1 MSIKSKKRRLQLP
14 SVQQGSK
21 LSVIVLAVGFA
32 LGNST
37 HANAACMPASF
48 ISFTLFGPEGCVAW
62 SAGDFTVTSTGT
74 LSGAANAVEV
84 SGVVGTL
91 DNNGVING
99 TNSGIHN
106 TGAMT
111 ALNNNKTISGGAY
124 GIHSDNGSSITSLH
138 NTATGTISGDT
149 GVLAGNLT
157 PSGSI
162 TITTITNDGT
172 ISGNMGVGTSTNA
185 TIGTLVNTGTIT
197 GAQGGI
203 GNAGNIN
210 ILNNSGTISSNDYAI
225 YNAAS
230 GTFGSITNSGT
241 ISSNGYAIY
250 NAGAGTL
257 GPITNSGTIA
267 GSIRNDSANNL
278 TINGASGASF
288 GILTGSS
295 AGLDTTDQ
303 GLITNTSSNLIFNSG
318 NLLLNNN
325 INVGTRTVSNTAATL
340 QVNNG
345 ITVTGN
351 YNQGAG
357 ATLLIGV
364 ANGAVATGAV
374 NSDNGY
380 GRLVVSGSATIAA
393 GSAVTLKPLTTYA
406 FAAGQRFVVVTAAGA
421 ASYNENA
428 LNYAASGYTGS
439 LSGSTV
445 TSGGTNNLVV
455 TLGTNPATP
464 ATSSPATVPNAVAAL
479 GGLSRYTGI
488 DPALLN
494 LFNAGQAMNLGST
507 ADANRAGR
515 QLNPVSSPV
524 SSQAVTAP
532 TVDTLNIVAAHTD
545 SLRLAQTGRA
555 SGLSAGSAAS
565 ATGVWGQ
572 AFAGQARQDERN
584 DVSAYRA
591 NYSGLLFG
599 VDQQLDERWN
609 IGGAFSYSN
618 ARIRDTGSN
627 AGDSSDVDA
636 YGLLAYGSYSGQPW
650 YLNFSAGAV
659 QQRYA
664 TTRTVSFPGF
674 AGVATGKFDGMQYVA
689 KAEVGYPLATGSVTT
704 TPLLGL
710 TYSRLNQDAYTESG
724 GNGAALAVG
733 STSVNSLQS
742 DLGVKFEREL
752 TTSYGNLIPSLKLA
766 WRHEFDNNRV
776 ATNARFAADPSGA
789 TSFTS
794 LGVSPIKNS
803 AMISLGATLL
813 RQKNLSLSVRYDL
826 QTGSGFLAQSG
837 SLRLRKLF

>member
-1 MSIKSKKRRLQLP
+1 MSIKSKKRRLHLP
-14 SVQQGSK
+14 SVQQGTE

-37 HANAACMPASF
+37 HANAAC
-48 ISFTLFGPEGCVAW
+48 ISLNTNSQVVGPVSDCLTW
-62 SAGDFTVTSTGT
+62 SGGDLTVIDIGSV
-74 LSGAANAVEV
+74 SGASIAVTA

-91 DNNGVING
+91 SNNGVIDG
-99 TNSGIHN
+99 TTSGIHN

-111 ALNNNKTISGGAY
+111 ALNNSNTISGGTY
-124 GIHSDNGSSITSLH
+124 GIQSDNGSSITSLH
-138 NTATGTISGDT
+138 NTATGTISGIT
-149 GVLAGNLT
+149 GVLAGNLS

-162 TITTITNDGT
+162 TIGTLTNDGSILGT
-172 ISGNMGVGTSTNA
+172 GNVGIGTSSNA

-197 GAQGGI
+197 GAAGGVA
-203 GNAGNIN
+203 NAGNIN
-210 ILNNSGTISSNDYAI
+210 ILNNSGTISSSAYAI

-230 GTFGSITNSGT
+230 
-241 ISSNGYAIY
+241 
-250 NAGAGTL
+250 GTL

-267 GSIRNDSANNL
+267 GTIANFSANDL
-278 TINGASGASF
+278 TINGASGTSF

-295 AGLDTTDQ
+295 AGLGNADQ

-325 INVGTRTVSNTAATL
+325 INVGTHTVSNTAATL

-345 ITVTGN
+345 IAVTGN

-374 NSDNGY
+374 NSDSGY
-380 GRLVVSGSATIAA
+380 GRLVVSGDATIAA

-455 TLGTNPATP
+455 TLAANPATP
-464 ATSSPATVPNAVAAL
+464 TPSSPATVPNAVAAL

-494 LFNAGQAMNLGST
+494 LFNAGQALNLGSS

-515 QLNPVSSPV
+515 QLNPTSSTV

-532 TVDTLNIVAAHTD
+532 TLDTLNIVAAHTD
-545 SLRLAQTGRA
+545 SLRLAQSGRA
-555 SGLSAGSAAS
+555 SGLSAGNAAS

-572 AFAGQARQDERN
+572 AFAGQARQDER
-584 DVSAYRA
+584 DQVSAYRA

-609 IGGAFSYSN
+609 IGGVFSYSN

-689 KAEVGYPLATGSVTT
+689 KAEVGYPLVTGNVTT

-710 TYSRLNQDAYTESG
+710 TYSRLNQDAYTENG
-724 GNGAALAVG
+724 GNGAAMAVG

-752 TTSYGNLIPSLKLA
+752 ATSYGNLIPSLKLA
-766 WRHEFDNNRV
+766 WRHEFDNNRA
-776 ATNARFAADPSGA
+776 ATNARFVADPSGE

-794 LGVSPIKNS
+794 LGASPVRNS
-803 AMISLGATLL
+803 ALISLGATLL
-813 RQKNLSLSVRYDL
+813 REKNLSLSVRYDL

>member
-14 SVQQGSK
+14 SVQQGAE

-37 HANAACMPASF
+37 HANAACINLNGNS
-48 ISFTLFGPEGCVAW
+48 SLHGPENCIAW
-62 SAGDFTVTSTGT
+62 GGGNLTVIDIGS
-74 LSGAANAVEV
+74 LSGELVALEV

-91 DNNGVING
+91 SNDGVING
-99 TNSGIHN
+99 TAAGIYN

-111 ALNNNKTISGGAY
+111 ALNNSNTISGGSY
-124 GIHSDNGSSITSLH
+124 GIQSDNGSSITSLH
-138 NTATGTISGDT
+138 NTATGTITGGT

-162 TITTITNDGT
+162 TIGTITNDGS
-172 ISGNMGVGTSTNA
+172 ISGTDNVGVGTSANA

-197 GAQGGI
+197 GAIGGVA
-203 GNAGNIN
+203 NSGNIN
-210 ILNNSGTISSNDYAI
+210 ILNNSGTISS
-225 YNAAS
+225 S
-230 GTFGSITNSGT
+230 
-241 ISSNGYAIY
+241 GYAIY
-250 NAGAGTL
+250 NAGSGTL
-257 GPITNSGTIA
+257 GPVTNSGTIA
-267 GSIRNDSANNL
+267 GTIANFSSNDL

-288 GILTGSS
+288 GILTGYSG
-295 AGLDTTDQ
+295 GLGNADRTV
-303 GLITNTSSNLIFNSG
+303 ITNTFSNLTFNSG

-325 INVGTRTVSNTAATL
+325 INVGTHTVSNTAATL
-340 QVNNG
+340 QINNG

-374 NSDNGY
+374 NSDSGY
-380 GRLVVSGSATIAA
+380 GRLVVSGNATIAA

-439 LSGSTV
+439 LSGSSV

-464 ATSSPATVPNAVAAL
+464 APSSPATVPNAVAAL

-494 LFNAGQAMNLGST
+494 LFNAGQALNLGST

-565 ATGVWGQ
+565 ASGVWGQ
-572 AFAGQARQDERN
+572 AFAGQARQDERA

-609 IGGAFSYSN
+609 IGGVFSYSN

-689 KAEVGYPLATGSVTT
+689 KAEVGYPLATGNVTT

-742 DLGVKFEREL
+742 DLGVKFEHEL
-752 TTSYGNLIPSLKLA
+752 ATSYGNLIPSLKLA
-766 WRHEFDNNRV
+766 WRHEFDNNR
-776 ATNARFAADPSGA
+776 ASTNARFAADPSGE

-794 LGVSPIKNS
+794 LGASPVRNS
-803 AMISLGATLL
+803 ALISLGATLL
-813 RQKNLSLSVRYDL
+813 REKNLSLSVRYDL

>member
-14 SVQQGSK
+14 SVQQGAE

-37 HANAACMPASF
+37 HANAACINLNGNS
-48 ISFTLFGPEGCVAW
+48 SLHGPENCIAW
-62 SAGDFTVTSTGT
+62 GGGNLTVIDIGS
-74 LSGAANAVEV
+74 LSGELVALEV

-91 DNNGVING
+91 SNDGVING
-99 TNSGIHN
+99 TAAGIHN

-111 ALNNNKTISGGAY
+111 ALNNSNIISGGTY
-124 GIHSDNGSSITSLH
+124 GIQTDNGSSITSLH

-162 TITTITNDGT
+162 TIGTLTNDGS
-172 ISGNMGVGTSTNA
+172 ISGTGNVGIGASSNA

-197 GAQGGI
+197 GALGGVA
-203 GNAGNIN
+203 NAGNIN
-210 ILNNSGTISSNDYAI
+210 ILNNSGTISSSAYAI

-230 GTFGSITNSGT
+230 
-241 ISSNGYAIY
+241 
-250 NAGAGTL
+250 GTL

-267 GSIRNDSANNL
+267 GTILNLSANNL
-278 TINGASGASF
+278 TINGASGTSF

-295 AGLDTTDQ
+295 AGLGSADR

-325 INVGTRTVSNTAATL
+325 INVGTHTVSNTAATL
-340 QVNNG
+340 QINNN
-345 ITVTGN
+345 INITGN

-364 ANGAVATGAV
+364 ANGAVSTGAV
-374 NSDNGY
+374 NSDSGY

-406 FAAGQRFVVVTAAGA
+406 FAAGQRFVVVTAAGS

-455 TLGTNPATP
+455 TLAANPATP
-464 ATSSPATVPNAVAAL
+464 APSSPATAPNAVAAL

-494 LFNAGQAMNLGST
+494 LFNAGQALSPGST

-515 QLNPVSSPV
+515 QLNPTSSTV

-532 TVDTLNIVAAHTD
+532 TLDTLNIVAAHTD
-545 SLRLAQTGRA
+545 SLRLAQSGIT
-555 SGLSAGSAAS
+555 SGLSAGNAAS

-572 AFAGQARQDERN
+572 AFAGQARQDERA

-609 IGGAFSYSN
+609 IGGVFSYSN

-636 YGLLAYGSYSGQPW
+636 YGLLAYGSYSGQSW

-664 TTRTVSFPGF
+664 TTRTVSFPSF

-689 KAEVGYPLATGSVTT
+689 KAEVGYPLATGNVTT

-752 TTSYGNLIPSLKLA
+752 ATSYGNLIPSLKLA
-766 WRHEFDNNRV
+766 WRHEFDNNRA
-776 ATNARFAADPSGA
+776 ATNARFVADPSGE

-794 LGVSPIKNS
+794 LGVSPIRNS
-803 AMISLGATLL
+803 ALISLGATLL
-813 RQKNLSLSVRYDL
+813 REKNLSLSVRYDL